1 MVFENR
7 KKVSIISVNKQLT
20 WYHKCKQ
27 IADIADFRCKQTA
40 DNDTKCKQTADI
52 DTRHKQT
59 ADNDTR
65 FKQTADIDTKCK
77 QTAEFESQNVAK

>member
-1 MVFENR
+1 MKVIGKSLQRLFTVFVNR

-27 IADIADFRCKQTA
+27 IADIDFRCKQTA
-40 DNDTKCKQTADI
+40 DNDTKNKQTAENDTKCKQTADI

-59 ADNDTR
+59 ADLV
-65 FKQTADIDTKCK
+65 
-77 QTAEFESQNVAK
+77 S